1 MAAIDRFLRVEE
13 RLSRLLG
20 LDRRP
25 DDATNEQALRILVG
39 SDGEEASEEAAP
51 PPAPRFTREPAGV
64 AGDDAWDTGD
74 GGS

>member
-25 DDATNEQALRILVG
+25 GDPAGEQALRIVVG
-39 SDGEEASEEAAP
+39 QEGEESAEE
-51 PPAPRFTREPAGV
+51 PAPARRFTREHAAV
-64 AGDDAWDTGD
+64 TADDVWSTGDDER
-74 GGS
+74 